1 MTTSDLAA
9 KKRTTKSKSKL
20 AAAEV
25 PTQPDNVSTKAAPAP
40 KKKVN
45 VDCVSLSL
53 PLTFVF

>member
-25 PTQPDNVSTKAAPAP
+25 PTQPDNVSKAAPAS